1 MESTEKQLIHDNGN
15 QVNRF
20 NKVKVLNAIRN
31 AKRISRIDIVHQ
43 TGISAPTVTR
53 IVDDLIT
60 KDKLVRQIGLGESKG
75 GRPPKII
82 EFNGEKNYVIGI
94 DWGRTHINS
103 TITDLNAKTILEID
117 APSTAHQDFD
127 KDLQR
132 IYSIIDYLIK
142 KSGIDQSKLL
152 GIGIAAAGYINNK
165 GVIEYSPNFNWK
177 NINLKKPIAEKFR
190 IPVIIQNV
198 VRAMAI
204 GELYYGNHG
213 LDDFIFVNVGYGI
226 GSGIISE
233 GRPLTGFDGISGEI
247 GHTRIFSETN
257 VQRKCVCGKH
267 NCLECFASGR
277 GIEEIA
283 KERIN
288 NHPESVVNLLTNFDS
303 SLIDVKKLATAANKG
318 DEFALRIFL
327 EAADILGVS
336 IANMTN
342 LLNPKAVILGGRV
355 ITSGDF
361 FINRLYEV
369 FQREQLSNISNKVKM
384 IKTSIPGKVAAKGA
398 VGLILRELLNLNI
411 Q

>member
-1 MESTEKQLIHDNGN
+1 MRSTDKQPNHDNVN
-15 QVNRF
+15 QVNRL

-31 AKRISRIDIVHQ
+31 AKQISRIDIVHQ

-60 KDKLVRQIGLGESKG
+60 RDKLVRQTGLGESKG
-75 GRPPKII
+75 GRPPKIV

-94 DWGRTHINS
+94 DWGRTHIYS
-103 TITDLNAKTILEID
+103 TITDLNANTILEID
-117 APSTAHQDFD
+117 APSKAQQDFD

-142 KSGIDQSKLL
+142 KSGIDLSKLL

-177 NINLKKPIAEKFR
+177 KINLKKPIAEKFR

-226 GSGIISE
+226 GSGIISD
-233 GRPLTGFDGISGEI
+233 GKPMSGFDGISGEI
-247 GHTRIFSETN
+247 GHTRIFSNTN

-288 NHPESVVNLLTNFDS
+288 NHPESVVNLLTNYDS
-303 SLIDVKKLATAANKG
+303 SLIDVKKLATAANTG
-318 DEFALRIFL
+318 DEFALGIFL

-342 LLNPKAVILGGRV
+342 LLNPEAVILGGKV

-369 FQREQLSNISNKVKM
+369 FQREQLSNTTNKVKM
-384 IKTSIPGKVAAKGA
+384 LKTSIPGKVAVKGA